1 MIRRN
6 HIGSVA
12 KVDRKT
18 LQSHEKRNYQNR
30 YAYKKEPEMAFDE
43 NYRAMSSNKKYHQ
56 YKGQKEQTQNK
67 AADNQV
73 QDAWRQRNAL
83 Q

>member
-1 MIRRN
+1 
-6 HIGSVA
+6 
-12 KVDRKT
+12 
-18 LQSHEKRNYQNR
+18 
-30 YAYKKEPEMAFDE
+30 MAFDE

-56 YKGQKEQTQNK
+56 YKGWKEQTQNK